1 MPTCQV
7 YSQVQQNPEPGLSS
21 TKILDPSSL
30 CWQLSNLRI
39 LLPSN
44 LAQFGATTAPQM
56 KGVTILA
63 IIRCKVCI

>member
-7 YSQVQQNPEPGLSS
+7 YSQVRQNPEPGLSS